1 MTSTPAGLPRAGSAA
16 ADRREPRAVRTRT
29 LILQAVRDALAEAS
43 IDDLNVSELS
53 RRAGVHRVTFYG
65 HWPDVRSAAADA
77 FADVIDRILTIG
89 EADLAAAVTADD
101 LAPLYERALIAQLV
115 EIRDHRATYRSL
127 FSWSDFSQRLF
138 DSLAERAELAVSALV
153 RLGVAVPGAGSGIAA
168 AHIAGGL
175 VAASAR
181 WASSDDAD
189 ADVTAQEIVGQMPYW
204 WPRG

>member
-1 MTSTPAGLPRAGSAA
+1 MTSTPAGSPRAGSVA

-65 HWPDVRSAAADA
+65 HWPDVRSAASDA
-77 FADVIDRILTIG
+77 FADVMDRILTIG
-89 EADLAAAVTADD
+89 EADVAAAASAND
-101 LAPLYERALIAQLV
+101 LAPLYEGALLAQLV

-127 FSWSDFSQRLF
+127 FGWSVFSQRLY
-138 DSLAERAELAVSALV
+138 DSLAERADLAVDALV
-153 RLGVAVPGAGSGIAA
+153 RLGIDVPGVDSGIAA

-181 WASSDDAD
+181 WANSDDAD
-189 ADVTAQEIVGQMPYW
+189 AEAMAQQILGQMPYW